1 MEPAHT
7 RLRAKGQ
14 RRNLTVRFRGQNQ
27 TYDFYCSYLNVGFLL
42 WHEENQT
49 FACSGDARSNSER
62 KKSGR
67 STQKRL
73 AGWTAKNEAIAMTA
87 ALYARISTDKQATV
101 NQLDD
106 LQKLADFRKL
116 TVVKVVE
123 EIESGA
129 KRRPELEKLLAEGGY
144 DVLLVWALDRLGRG
158 GALEA
163 LTIIESLNK
172 RGISVVSVQESWL
185 DTSAD
190 NPMRDVLIAFSAT
203 IAKME
208 RARLISRTRA
218 GLAVARAN
226 GKILGKPSK
235 KLVPSEQRFSIIMRW
250 RENSCEGG
258 YAELGRRLGGVSAAT
273 AWRVAKKME
282 AFK

>member
-1 MEPAHT
+1 MNHVTEM
-7 RLRAKGQ
+7 R
-14 RRNLTVRFRGQNQ
+14 
-27 TYDFYCSYLNVGFLL
+27 
-42 WHEENQT
+42 
-49 FACSGDARSNSER
+49 
-62 KKSGR
+62 
-67 STQKRL
+67 
-73 AGWTAKNEAIAMTA
+73 A
-87 ALYARISTDKQATV
+87 ALYARISTGKQATV
-101 NQLDD
+101 NQLAD
-106 LQKLADFRKL
+106 LKRLAEFRRFE
-116 TVVKVVE
+116 VVKIVE
-123 EIESGA
+123 EVESGA
-129 KRRPELEKLLAEGGY
+129 KRRPELEALLEADGY

-172 RGISVVSVQESWL
+172 RGVSVVSAQESWL

-218 GLAVARAN
+218 GLAVAKAN
-226 GKILGKPSK
+226 GRQLGKPSK
-235 KLVPSEQRFSIIMRW
+235 IMVPESERAAIVNEW
-250 RENSCEGG
+250 RCQGMDKN
-258 YAELGRRLGGVSAAT
+258 YRQLGRMLGGVSGTT